1 MARKP
6 DGPVKRAIKAAIA
19 KHVVESQGHPKTD
32 SNVSAAAEE
41 IGKTVAESPGWHGM
55 PNSPR
60 TIYTLLAEGR
70 RLRRLTR
77 LLPFRKRH
85 PK

>member
-19 KHVVESQGHPKTD
+19 KHVVDSQGYAKTD
-32 SNVSAAAEE
+32 SNVAGAAEE
-41 IGKTVAESPGWHGM
+41 IEKTVAESPGWRGM

-70 RLRRLTR
+70 RLRRLVR
-77 LLPFRKRH
+77 LLPIRKRY